1 MREHYERKLWNKN
14 NFFFKRGFPVDLFE
28 MKLCILTKSQRG
40 ISMRIIISTCKPE
53 EAEMIADT
61 LLEERLIASCNIVNN
76 TVTKVRWKGEHVTQ
90 TEALLIMRTRTELIW
105 KLERRMIELNTFE
118 VPEVASIEVKEWNA
132 KYYNWLY
139 ESTENPGPKKSQ

>member
-1 MREHYERKLWNKN
+1 
-14 NFFFKRGFPVDLFE
+14 
-28 MKLCILTKSQRG
+28 
-40 ISMRIIISTCKPE
+40 MRIIISTCKPE

-76 TVTKVRWKGEHVTQ
+76 ITTKVRWKGEHVTQ
-90 TEALLIMRTRTELIW
+90 SEALLIMRTRTALIW
-105 KLERRMIELNTFE
+105 KLERRIIELNSFE

-139 ESTENPGPKKSQ
+139 ESTENPGPKKVN